1 MSSNI
6 KIQKICEFCGQEFT
20 ARTLYTRYCSKSCN
34 KKHYKQLLLEKNLEI
49 KDSQENI
56 KVSPLET
63 LRNASQE
70 YFEINE
76 AASIMR
82 ISRRTLYRLIT
93 LKKIKKKKMLSR
105 TVILKD
111 DIKSFF
117 AKQ

>member
-6 KIQKICEFCGQEFT
+6 KIQKNCEFCGNEFT

-34 KKHYKQLLLEKNLEI
+34 KKHYKQLLLEENLKI
-49 KDSQENI
+49 KDSQESI
-56 KVSPLET
+56 KTSPQEI
-63 LRNASQE
+63 LRNSAQE

-76 AASIMR
+76 AAQIMR
-82 ISRRTLYRLIT
+82 VSRRTLYRLIEE
-93 LKKIKKKKMLSR
+93 KKLKKKKILSR

-111 DIKSFF
+111 DIQSFF

>member
-6 KIQKICEFCGQEFT
+6 KIQKNCEFCGNDFT

-49 KDSQENI
+49 KTDQENI
-56 KVSPLET
+56 KVSPTET
-63 LRNASQE
+63 LKNSSQE

-76 AASIMR
+76 AAQIMR
-82 ISRRTLYRLIT
+82 VSRATLYRLIKT
-93 LKKIKKKKMLSR
+93 KKFKKKKVLSR
-105 TVILKD
+105 TIISKE

>member
-1 MSSNI
+1 M
-6 KIQKICEFCGQEFT
+6 
-20 ARTLYTRYCSKSCN
+20 
-34 KKHYKQLLLEKNLEI
+34 LEQNLG
-49 KDSQENI
+49 QENI

-70 YFEINE
+70 YFEVNE

-82 ISRRTLYRLIT
+82 ISRRTLYRLIS

-117 AKQ
+117 TKQYISIGIYTDIDCALKTRTHYFWHIIQHLPCA

>member
-6 KIQKICEFCGQEFT
+6 KIQKNCEFCGNEFT

-34 KKHYKQLLLEKNLEI
+34 KKHYKQLLLDKNLEI
-49 KDSQENI
+49 KNGQERI
-56 KVSPLET
+56 KLSPTEVLK
-63 LRNASQE
+63 NSSQE

-76 AASIMR
+76 AAQIMR
-82 ISRRTLYRLIT
+82 VSRATLYRLIKT
-93 LKKIKKKKMLSR
+93 KKFKKKKVLSR
-105 TVILKD
+105 TIISKE